1 MLVFAAFAV
10 SLAFAQEPAS
20 ERQLFDQAVQEE
32 IAGLDD
38 GGDVSGEEICRYEP
52 GTGPEMVVLPPGQFV
67 MGSDATNSQKDELP
81 VHTVTIA
88 YPFALSRCEISV
100 AEFAA
105 FVDDT
110 DYRSSAEDVGGCWG
124 YDPAADSGFSQ
135 KASAN
140 WRSPGFAQ
148 QADHP
153 AVCISWDDAIAYIDW
168 LNGKTGSSFRLPSE
182 AELEYAIR
190 GGTQEEYPWGQ
201 ASQCDYSNGADQS
214 MPPELLQL
222 FNSKNWTL
230 ADCEDGYGF
239 TAPVASKPVNPF
251 GLYDV
256 SGNTWEWTQD
266 CWNENYEKAPSDGSA
281 WETGECD
288 WRVLRGG
295 GWNYIPENLRSA
307 NRDRN
312 FRDYGNN
319 DVGFRLARTL

>member
-1 MLVFAAFAV
+1 
-10 SLAFAQEPAS
+10 
-20 ERQLFDQAVQEE
+20 
-32 IAGLDD
+32 
-38 GGDVSGEEICRYEP
+38 
-52 GTGPEMVVLPPGQFV
+52 
-67 MGSDATNSQKDELP
+67 
-81 VHTVTIA
+81 
-88 YPFALSRCEISV
+88 V

-110 DYRSSAEDVGGCWG
+110 DYRSSAEDVGGCRG
-124 YDPAADSGFSQ
+124 YDPASDSNFSQ

-153 AVCISWDDAIAYIDW
+153 AVCISWDDAIADIDW

-222 FNSKNWTL
+222 FHSKNWTL

-239 TAPVASKPVNPF
+239 TAPVASNPVNPF

-256 SGNTWEWTQD
+256 SGNALEWTQD
-266 CWNENYEKAPSDGSA
+266 CRNENYEKAPSDGSA
-281 WETGECD
+281 WEAGECD
-288 WRVLRGG
+288 RRVLRGG
-295 GWNYIPENLRSA
+295 GWNYAPVDLRSA
-307 NRDRN
+307 TRFRS
-312 FRDYGNN
+312 FRDFGYNI
-319 DVGFRLARTL
+319 VGFRLARTL